1 MLEKKYALFCGPTT
15 LRVWNVISRSSLVW
29 KLQETFS
36 KFCVLQLKRR
46 LARLKSLLRWKVYC
60 AADISTGWPS
70 PSYCYCYSLNKLAR
84 KSVIRMR
91 TLQLLSESEHS
102 KGLQLSVLLLGGLL
116 NAQLDLNTTI
126 RGWENEKGSM
136 LRILSHVKYKVC
148 CTGQFHWD
156 LLTHGSVTWLMFW
169 HFVISVGTWEI
180 LIDNIWLSRCEIL
193 IVHEEY

>member
-91 TLQLLSESEHS
+91 TLQLLSNCYQNQNTPRASNCLSCCWVDFWMPSLTWTQPSEAERMR
-102 KGLQLSVLLLGGLL
+102 KGACWGYWVMWNIKFVALA
-116 NAQLDLNTTI
+116 NFI
-126 RGWENEKGSM
+126 E
-136 LRILSHVKYKVC
+136 I
-148 CTGQFHWD
+148 F
-156 LLTHGSVTWLMFW
+156 WLMALWLDWCFDTCDQCW
-169 HFVISVGTWEI
+169 HMRNPHW
-180 LIDNIWLSRCEIL
+180 
-193 IVHEEY
+193 